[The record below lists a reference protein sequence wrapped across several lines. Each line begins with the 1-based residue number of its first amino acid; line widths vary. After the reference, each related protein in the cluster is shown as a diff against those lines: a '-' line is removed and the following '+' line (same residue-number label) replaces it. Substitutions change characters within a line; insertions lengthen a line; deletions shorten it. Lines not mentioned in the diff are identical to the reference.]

1 MKNSHLTIVTI
12 ATDRYIHFWVELLES
27 ALKFI
32 DLEISVEWILFTNM
46 SEKLTSKQLESRI
59 KVTIVE
65 QESLVWPY
73 PTLLRYGLI
82 SENAENFNGQ
92 IVMHL
97 DADMLF
103 VAPLGENDLGFGKTA
118 PFIKLIPHPGYFRPT
133 GAARL
138 NLYLRH
144 PKLVLRD
151 MRTIFRYGSLGTWEV
166 RKTSLAYVPRGKREV
181 YVCGGT
187 WLGTR
192 NEILDMCDNL
202 SKRVDEDLS
211 HEMIAVFHDESHLN
225 WYASNY
231 EVEIGSPSMCFDPSY
246 PQLLELAPIIEAVNK
261 SKNTTWVR

>member
-12 ATDRYIHFWVELLES
+12 ATDRYIHFWIELFES
-27 ALKFI
+27 ALEFL
-32 DLEISVEWILFTNM
+32 DLEINVEWILFTNM
-46 SEKLTSKQLESRI
+46 SGILTSKELESRI

-65 QESLVWPY
+65 QESMVWPY

-82 SENAENFNGQ
+82 SENAERFNGQ

-103 VAPLGENDLGFGKTA
+103 VGPLGEDDLGFGKTS
-118 PFIKLIPHPGYFRPT
+118 PFIKLIPHPGYFRPN

-138 NLYLRH
+138 ALYLRH

-151 MRTIFRYGSLGTWEV
+151 IRTIVRYGSIGTWEV
-166 RKTSLAYVPRGKREV
+166 RKTSQAYVPRGKREL

-187 WLGTR
+187 WFGTR
-192 NEILDMCDNL
+192 TEILDMCNNL

-211 HEMIAVFHDESHLN
+211 QEMIAVFHDESHLN

-231 EVEIGSPSMCFDPSY
+231 EVDIGSPSMCFDPSY
-246 PQLLELAPIIEAVNK
+246 PQLLEIVPIIEAVNK
-261 SKNTTWVR
+261 SKKTTWFR